1 MLSPSTP
8 TLPTGKAF
16 GEECNFCN
24 FQPEDDFGLIL
35 RSPIPKKKNVSK
47 KMLPFA
53 GMELLLVH
61 SRINYQSVL
70 VAKEFDF
77 LRA

>member
-1 MLSPSTP
+1 MLPSSIP
-8 TLPTGKAF
+8 TLPIGKAF
-16 GEECNFCN
+16 GEECNF
-24 FQPEDDFGLIL
+24 QSQDDFGLIL

-47 KMLPFA
+47 KMLAFG

-61 SRINYQSVL
+61 PRINYQFVL